1 MTIRR
6 VVIDTNVFISA
17 LISTTSTPARVIDH
31 VVASGRLIA
40 TRDTLEELIATVF
53 ASKFDAFL
61 SHAKRQVV
69 LDRLV
74 SLMEI
79 VPVVR
84 LVRACRDARD
94 DKFLEAAINGGA
106 DLLVTG
112 DKDLLALHPFSG
124 VEILT
129 PAEYLTRWGNE
140 PE

>member
-1 MTIRR
+1 MTINR
-6 VVIDTNVFISA
+6 VVIDTNVFISG
-17 LISTTSTPARVIDH
+17 LISTTSTAARVIDH

-53 ASKFDAFL
+53 ASKFDGFL
-61 SHAKRQVV
+61 SHAKRQVA

-84 LVRACRDARD
+84 LVRACRDPRD

-106 DLLVTG
+106 EILVAG
-112 DKDLLALHPFSG
+112 DKDLLALRPFSG

-129 PAEYLTRWGNE
+129 PAEYVTRWDRE

>member
-1 MTIRR
+1 MTINR
-6 VVIDTNVFISA
+6 VVIDTNVFISG
-17 LISTTSTPARVIDH
+17 LISTNSTPARVIDH

-40 TRDTLEELIATVF
+40 TRDTLEELIATVL

-61 SHAKRQVV
+61 SHAKRQVA

-84 LVRACRDARD
+84 LVRACRDPRD

-106 DLLVTG
+106 ELLVTG
-112 DKDLLALHPFSG
+112 DKDLLALRPFSG

-129 PAEYLTRWGNE
+129 PAEYLKRSGIE

>member
-1 MTIRR
+1 
-6 VVIDTNVFISA
+6 
-17 LISTTSTPARVIDH
+17 
-31 VVASGRLIA
+31 
-40 TRDTLEELIATVF
+40 
-53 ASKFDAFL
+53 
-61 SHAKRQVV
+61 
-69 LDRLV
+69 
-74 SLMEI
+74 MEI

>member
-1 MTIRR
+1 MTINR
-6 VVIDTNVFISA
+6 VVIDTNVFLSG

-31 VVASGRLIA
+31 VVASGRLIG

-53 ASKFDAFL
+53 ASKFDTFL
-61 SHAKRQVV
+61 SHAKRQVA
-69 LDRLV
+69 LDRLI

-84 LVRACRDARD
+84 LVRACRDPRD

-112 DKDLLALHPFSG
+112 DKDLLALRPFSG

-129 PAEYLTRWGNE
+129 PAEFLTRWGNE